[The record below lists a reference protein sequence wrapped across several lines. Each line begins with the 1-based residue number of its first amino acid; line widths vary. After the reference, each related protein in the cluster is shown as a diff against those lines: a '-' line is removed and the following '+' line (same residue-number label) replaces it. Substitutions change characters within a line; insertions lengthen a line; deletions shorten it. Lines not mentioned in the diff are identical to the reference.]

1 MALAPSG
8 PWAVGFDGGGNGL
21 SLDGGVMM
29 GCWVLIT
36 PLGAGCWGCHCLT
49 ASWGGSS
56 LGGVA
61 ALLGRETLAGLT
73 ANDAVA
79 SVGRLDAEASYG
91 LAGVQWSGH
100 GDACGAV

>member
-36 PLGAGCWGCHCLT
+36 PLGAG
-49 ASWGGSS
+49 
-56 LGGVA
+56 A
-61 ALLGRETLAGLT
+61 ATVSPPHG
-73 ANDAVA
+73 
-79 SVGRLDAEASYG
+79 VGRL
-91 LAGVQWSGH
+91 
-100 GDACGAV
+100 